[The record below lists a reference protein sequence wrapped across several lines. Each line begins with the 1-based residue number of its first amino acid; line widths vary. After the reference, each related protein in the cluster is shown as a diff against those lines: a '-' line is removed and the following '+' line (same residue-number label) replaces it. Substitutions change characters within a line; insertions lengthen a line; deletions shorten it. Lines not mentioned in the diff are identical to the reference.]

1 MADSSSY
8 ASPSIPSNLT
18 LLISNLSSFVTVKL
32 DSTNYIVWKNQMQ
45 NILRATKLIGF
56 VDGSIDCPSST
67 LSDASNKE
75 VSNPEYLQWMN
86 VDAHLLSCIT
96 ATLSPAIFSSVFHCK
111 TSYEVWT
118 VLQSR
123 FTSLSR
129 SHVHQL
135 KNKMN
140 HLTKKGLSMDAYLT
154 EFKTIADQLALACAP
169 VDDEDIVLLI
179 LNGLPAEYNAFKTSI
194 RTRSDS
200 MSLAT
205 LSSLLCSEEIHIEAA
220 NKNSQA
226 SEIPFAYT
234 ATTRSF
240 SNRGGSNGSPRSYR
254 GNFSNR
260 GGSRYFRGSS
270 SRRGGKN
277 FQSPHLPF
285 QQSQSSASFQ
295 NSPPHHTGS
304 LIVCQICGKY
314 NHTALE
320 CWHRMDH
327 NFHTTSGTPKAAYVA
342 SASPSQFQSSSAPPT
357 WYVDSAATSHIT
369 NDLNQLSDYQPY
381 QGTDQVTIGD
391 GSSLPIHHIGN
402 GLLPTPSD
410 KDTKSILYK
419 GLNSQ
424 GLYHAPQSVSMFSSS
439 APQACFKSTNS
450 PTASSST
457 AASAPNWHLK
467 LGHPSST
474 KLHHILNTFHLPS
487 HTSSGLCPHCC
498 VSKTHRL
505 PFSLSNSTVNKPLA
519 LIHSDV
525 WGPFSASV
533 SGYKIFGCRCY
544 PWLRPYTSH
553 KLQPKSIPCVFIGYH
568 PSVKGSSSS
577 VSPSSSAS
585 PLVPLP
591 VPSSAPHSIS
601 SPALPLSNPPPT
613 VPSSSSHIP
622 ISSISIDLPL
632 SAPVST
638 HNAPHISSNT
648 HSMVTRS
655 KSTSLFPTAHLAH
668 VPTDLLPIRKPLNLQ
683 LGLRLC
689 MKNFMLFNFNILGP

>member
-1 MADSSSY
+1 MADSSSC
-8 ASPSIPSNLT
+8 ASPSLPSNLT

-32 DSTNYIVWKNQMQ
+32 DSTNYIIWKNQMQ

-56 VDGSIDCPSST
+56 VDGSNDCPSPT

-86 VDAHLLSCIT
+86 IDAHLLSCIT
-96 ATLSPAIFSSVFHCK
+96 ATLSLAIFSSVLHCK

-200 MSLAT
+200 LSLAT

-220 NKNSQA
+220 SKSSQA

-240 SNRGGSNGSPRSYR
+240 SHRGGSNGSTRGYR

-277 FQSPHLPF
+277 FQSPHPPF

-295 NSPPHHTGS
+295 NSPPQSYNLQHHTGS
-304 LIVCQICGKY
+304 LVVCQICGKY

-327 NFHTTSGTPKAAYVA
+327 SFHTTSGTPKAAYVA

-369 NDLNQLSDYQPY
+369 NDLNQLSDY
-381 QGTDQVTIGD
+381 
-391 GSSLPIHHIGN
+391 
-402 GLLPTPSD
+402 
-410 KDTKSILYK
+410 
-419 GLNSQ
+419 
-424 GLYHAPQSVSMFSSS
+424 
-439 APQACFKSTNS
+439 
-450 PTASSST
+450 
-457 AASAPNWHLK
+457 
-467 LGHPSST
+467 
-474 KLHHILNTFHLPS
+474 
-487 HTSSGLCPHCC
+487 
-498 VSKTHRL
+498 
-505 PFSLSNSTVNKPLA
+505 
-519 LIHSDV
+519 
-525 WGPFSASV
+525 
-533 SGYKIFGCRCY
+533 
-544 PWLRPYTSH
+544 
-553 KLQPKSIPCVFIGYH
+553 
-568 PSVKGSSSS
+568 
-577 VSPSSSAS
+577 
-585 PLVPLP
+585 
-591 VPSSAPHSIS
+591 
-601 SPALPLSNPPPT
+601 
-613 VPSSSSHIP
+613 
-622 ISSISIDLPL
+622 
-632 SAPVST
+632 
-638 HNAPHISSNT
+638 
-648 HSMVTRS
+648 
-655 KSTSLFPTAHLAH
+655 
-668 VPTDLLPIRKPLNLQ
+668 
-683 LGLRLC
+683 
-689 MKNFMLFNFNILGP
+689 